1 MLIKLATDKTVSETA
16 AALQVA
22 VQADHFGVMQVHN
35 LQATMVTKGVEF
47 ARTKEKKRQE
57 QEMKSYA
64 SSQDSD
70 LLRHGAVGAR
80 LRGNRAMEHVA
91 RISVM
96 IRNVGMAMLV
106 VALAGCSG
114 LRNPAKASVAT
125 GAMEEFDSLPD
136 LFRTLIPDEKMRQ
149 RDLPP
154 ERTAAEERNVAVN
167 VWVYA
172 ATRSF
177 DGDYHMVLGSA
188 PELPAQFMT
197 AEVKRAPSRSVDLT
211 KTLATREQFRAIF
224 GHPAC
229 GESTRGSS
237 RLCMSESPVRYSST
251 LTIPRAT
258 SGRTSLPPTPA
269 GRFIR

>member
-1 MLIKLATDKTVSETA
+1 M
-16 AALQVA
+16 
-22 VQADHFGVMQVHN
+22 
-35 LQATMVTKGVEF
+35 F

-57 QEMKSYA
+57 QEIKSYA
-64 SSQDSD
+64 SSQDRD
-70 LLRHGAVGAR
+70 PLRHGAVGER

-106 VALAGCSG
+106 VALSGCSA

-136 LFRTLIPDEKMRQ
+136 LLRTLTPDEEMRQ

-167 VWVYA
+167 VWGYA
-172 ATRSF
+172 ATLSF
-177 DGDYHMVLGSA
+177 DGDYHMVFGSA

-197 AEVKRAPSRSVDLT
+197 AEVRRAPLRSVDHT

-224 GHPAC
+224 GHPAWW
-229 GESTRGSS
+229 GIYSRFKPPVHVRITGSLFFDIDHHPGDVGPHEFAS
-237 RLCMSESPVRYSST
+237 DTTWEIHPV
-251 LTIPRAT
+251 T
-258 SGRTSLPPTPA
+258 SISVLK
-269 GRFIR
+269 